1 MLHRILILLGI
12 LFLVASL
19 ALGWWVANQ
28 PGRFALQRIQLNGFA
43 KTTKAEALDQIGV
56 QAGANL
62 LWVDPR
68 TVRDRLQVLPWVRSV
83 WVRRV
88 FPDTLVIEIT
98 EKIPVCMGLVGEKLV
113 LLDEY
118 GQPIKPYAT
127 GDALLLPVVR
137 PPPNKDGPRE
147 VVWLINLLDRFP
159 GLKEM
164 ISEAVG
170 HAGKRWSLY
179 TRRGVKLLIS
189 ERADQELE
197 LLMKLQKKY
206 RILDR
211 KIRQVELRIPGKVA
225 VRRQP

>member
-1 MLHRILILLGI
+1 MLHRILILLSI
-12 LFLVASL
+12 LFLVASF

-28 PGRFALQRIQLNGFA
+28 PGRFALQRIQLNGLA
-43 KTTKAEALDQIGV
+43 KTTQADAMERIGV
-56 QAGANL
+56 QAGSNL
-62 LWVDPR
+62 LWIDPR
-68 TVRDRLQVLPWVRSV
+68 TVRDRMQSLPWVRDV

-88 FPDTLVIEIT
+88 FPDTLVIEVT
-98 EKIPVCMGLVGEKLV
+98 EKIAVCMGVAGEKLV

-118 GQPIKPYAT
+118 GQPIKPYAA

-159 GLKEM
+159 GLKET

-179 TRRGVKLLIS
+179 TKRGVKLLIS

-206 RILDR
+206 KILDR

-225 VRRQP
+225 VRRQL